1 MIIIGTSSQIT
12 RNAFLF
18 ILFTLVIN
26 VVDNW
31 SVKLGKLCSKEHEV
45 EKS

>member
-1 MIIIGTSSQIT
+1 MGTSSQIT
-12 RNAFLF
+12 FNTFLF

-26 VVDNW
+26 VVGSW
-31 SVKLGKLCSKEHEV
+31 SVKLGKLFSKEHEV